1 MNLLSIFDWKT
12 WLILII
18 VIIALFWL
26 FYGGN
31 RDIEFVGL
39 KPLYSNSNNNIL
51 TNNNNNNNSQLFN
64 NNNNEI
70 PAAGRSKIE
79 NRTDIVFTDL
89 IQKIGGD
96 ISKIQRNVR
105 LPNIINPE
113 TGRRLEFDIY
123 YENGNDKIAVEVD
136 GRQHTEFPNS
146 FHADTPEGKKAF
158 EAQKRRDFY
167 KEQAAE
173 DNNICLIRVP
183 YYIANG
189 VNKNENYIGIKS
201 PAKREKIREFLTK
214 ALNYCFGAGAIY

>member
-1 MNLLSIFDWKT
+1 MNLLTIFDWKT
-12 WLILII
+12 WLICII
-18 VIIALFWL
+18 IIIALFWL

-31 RDIEFVGL
+31 RNIEFVGL
-39 KPLYSNSNNNIL
+39 NPLYSNS
-51 TNNNNNNNSQLFN
+51 TNLISQSTIQ
-64 NNNNEI
+64 I

-79 NRTDIVFTDL
+79 NRTDIVFTEL
-89 IQKIGGD
+89 IQKMGGD

-105 LPNIINPE
+105 LPTIINPE

-136 GRQHTEFPNS
+136 GRQHTDFPNS
-146 FHADTPEGKKAF
+146 FHPDTPVGKKAF
-158 EAQKRRDFY
+158 EAQKRRDLY

-189 VNKNENYIGIKS
+189 VNKNENYMGIKS
-201 PAKREKIREFLTK
+201 PKKREKIREYLTK
-214 ALNYCFGAGAIY
+214 ALNYCFGAGVMY